1 MKTRAI
7 GITAVL
13 LIISIGNYSR
23 IVADGSVRTVE
34 FISVWAIGALSGL
47 LIFQIIKAIKER
59 KNQIK

>member
-47 LIFQIIKAIKER
+47 LIFQIIKAIKES
-59 KNQIK
+59 KK

>member
-13 LIISIGNYSR
+13 LIISIGNYSG

-59 KNQIK
+59 NK

>member
-23 IVADGSVRTVE
+23 IVADGSVRAVE

-59 KNQIK
+59 NK